1 MALVALTTFITIK
14 NAAGVVQHR
23 FQNSQP
29 GQLITLDGAAHPFL
43 SFLYAGA
50 AKNRTGDNLEAE
62 LVMASN
68 QLAMSYAVQA
78 VRNKWTVQVTQCS
91 MNPNDFSVGRKLTVD
106 IWLAA
111 GLSYDPERVNVLLS
125 SGIDAVG
132 ASAPNKTLTTRL
144 VGALPL
150 TAVIS
155 NR

>member
-29 GQLITLDGAAHPFL
+29 GQVITLDGADHPFL

-62 LVMASN
+62 LVMACN

-91 MNPNDFSVGRKLTVD
+91 MNPKDFSVGRKLTMET
-106 IWLAA
+106 WLAA
-111 GLSYDPERVNVLLS
+111 GMSYDPERVNVLLS

-132 ASAPNKTLTTRL
+132 ASAPNKTLTTKL
-144 VGALPL
+144 VGSLPL
-150 TAVIS
+150 SGQIS

>member
-14 NAAGVVQHR
+14 NAAGVMQHR

-29 GQLITLDGAAHPFL
+29 GQVITLDGADHPFL

>member
-1 MALVALTTFITIK
+1 MLVALTTFLTIK
-14 NAAGVVQHR
+14 NAAGVMQHR

-29 GQLITLDGAAHPFL
+29 GQVITLDGADHPFL

-68 QLAMSYAVQA
+68 QLAMSYAVEA

-91 MNPNDFSVGRKLTVD
+91 MNPKDFSVGRKLTVD

-111 GLSYDPERVNVLLS
+111 GMSYDPERVNVLLS

-132 ASAPNKTLTTRL
+132 ASAPNKTLTTKL
-144 VGALPL
+144 VGSLPL
-150 TAVIS
+150 SGQIS